1 MFNQKWYQASKSKM
15 EFHMIN
21 MIYAPLSMRA
31 QIEKTTFSCKDD
43 CIWIK
48 HTLCWT
54 YNPHCASTMTF
65 VVLVLYKESKK
76 FQKNSR
82 FLPVPIAVITTLN
95 KNIYLLGLKK
105 RKKKLWIFFTPC
117 KNNLVSGIWECKDI
131 DKNIGLWV
139 FYYNFF
145 MNHNKPLKLDTKK
158 TNVCVNM
165 RASSFNITIN
175 INVIL
180 NTDINIILT
189 PYTNNL
195 INNLKSF
202 DF

>member
-1 MFNQKWYQASKSKM
+1 
-15 EFHMIN
+15 
-21 MIYAPLSMRA
+21 
-31 QIEKTTFSCKDD
+31 
-43 CIWIK
+43 
-48 HTLCWT
+48 
-54 YNPHCASTMTF
+54 
-65 VVLVLYKESKK
+65 
-76 FQKNSR
+76 
-82 FLPVPIAVITTLN
+82 
-95 KNIYLLGLKK
+95 
-105 RKKKLWIFFTPC
+105 
-117 KNNLVSGIWECKDI
+117 
-131 DKNIGLWV
+131 
-139 FYYNFF
+139 